1 MTPPE
6 QNGTLIAW
14 MQRIDERLEGIEE
27 RLIDKDDHQA
37 LQERVSR
44 VEDKTHN
51 LAVKVSGIAALMSG
65 AGVWLKSQFFGQ

>member
-1 MTPPE
+1 MSDSEHIRITEVGPRDGL
-6 QNGTLIAW
+6 QN
-14 MQRIDERLEGIEE
+14 ER
-27 RLIDKDDHQA
+27 A
-37 LQERVSR
+37 VVR